1 MVQDLMTSSETN
13 VNIRKSF
20 ESMKASGQL
29 LSPDE
34 SAQKLV
40 KILKLNS
47 FENGDHVD
55 FFDVE

>member
-1 MVQDLMTSSETN
+1 MVQDVMTSSSTN
-13 VNIRKSF
+13 VNIRGSF
-20 ESMKASGQL
+20 ESMKSKGQL

-34 SAQKLV
+34 SAKKLV

>member
-1 MVQDLMTSSETN
+1 MTSSETN
-13 VNIRKSF
+13 VNIRESF
-20 ESMKASGQL
+20 ESMKTKGQL
-29 LSPDE
+29 LSPE
-34 SAQKLV
+34 VSAQKLV